1 MTTDQ
6 DVAGPV
12 DFILLEFD
20 DSDRLDGSAAAALID
35 LVDRGIVT
43 VLDLLVIAKA
53 ADGTFSGIEIE
64 DLTADQVGGI
74 TAFSGARSGLLGDE
88 DLADAADALAPGT
101 VGALIVYENTWARPF
116 VAAVRGA
123 GGELVASARIPA
135 ADVNEALELLDALDD

>member
-1 MTTDQ
+1 MTTDH

-12 DFILLEFD
+12 DFVLLEFD
-20 DSDRLDGSAAAALID
+20 DPTRLDGSAAAALLD
-35 LVDRGIVT
+35 LVERGIVSI
-43 VLDLLVIAKA
+43 LDLLVIQKE

-64 DLTADQVGGI
+64 DLSADAVGGI
-74 TAFSGARSGLLGDE
+74 VAFAGARSGLLGDD

-101 VGALIVYENTWARPF
+101 VGALIVYENTWSRPF
-116 VAAVRGA
+116 VAAVRQA